1 MFDYVHYTVDNE
13 MLFLKIDTFKFNQQQ
28 EVKKKIFLF
37 TPSHIYIKVSMNM
50 FR

>member
-28 EVKKKIFLF
+28 EVKKIFSF
-37 TPSHIYIKVSMNM
+37 YPFPYIYQSQYEHV
-50 FR
+50 